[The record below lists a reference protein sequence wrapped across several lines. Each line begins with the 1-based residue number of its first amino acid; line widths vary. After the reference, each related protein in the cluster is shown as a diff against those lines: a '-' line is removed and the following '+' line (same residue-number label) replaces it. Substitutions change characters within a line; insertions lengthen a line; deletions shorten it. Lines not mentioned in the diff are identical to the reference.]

1 MGVVT
6 RKSNYTPVVKFKTK
20 PFKHQRQCLAQFGH
34 REFFALL
41 AEMGTGKTW
50 IVINNLAELWTK
62 KMCDA
67 ALVFAP
73 NGVQGMWKRLQLP
86 EHMPASVRYSAVAWY
101 AQQDRKDKAELD
113 AIMRPAADGRLR
125 ILTMNWEALQ
135 NPRGFLAAYTF
146 ARNAKHLAIV
156 CDESHNI
163 KNPKTKRWK
172 SLMKIRPFSK
182 WRRIMTGTPI
192 DGKPYSAFGQ
202 YVFLSEEILGTTSYT
217 AFKAEYA
224 EMLHMNHP
232 LVQRIIEKNALR
244 FIPQI
249 EARDPVTNQP
259 RYKNLDRLARLIAPH
274 SFRALKKDC
283 LDLPPKLPPKL
294 LFCKMTKQQAAIYK
308 RAEKEYR
315 LEYEGEM
322 TPMNKLA
329 IATKL
334 SQITSGYYLHPLAE
348 EPVRIPGPNPKM
360 DLLMEHVELTLEA
373 GKKLIIWARY
383 TIQIEDILKNLRE
396 KFGEASCVS
405 YYGAVKR
412 KDRDA
417 AIEAFERGA
426 ASIFVGNQQAGGTG
440 ITLVSASWMFYFSNN
455 WSLIDRLQ
463 SEDRAHRIGQTENL
477 QCVDFVAEGTV
488 DESMVT
494 GVALKKD
501 VADVIVDP
509 GFQLFTR

>member
-1 MGVVT
+1 MGTVT
-6 RKSNYTPVVKFKTK
+6 RKSNYTPVVKFRTK
-20 PFKHQRQCLAQFGH
+20 PFKHQRQCLAGYGM

-41 AEMGTGKTW
+41 AEPGTGKTW
-50 IVINNLAELWTK
+50 IIINNIAELWTK
-62 KMCDA
+62 HVCDA

-73 NGVQGMWKRLQLP
+73 NGIQGMWTRLQLP
-86 EHMPASVRYSAVAWY
+86 EHMPASVKYESVAWY
-101 AQQDRKDKAELD
+101 AQQDKKDREAL
-113 AIMRPAADGRLR
+113 ARIMKPNPGTLR

-135 NPRGFLAAYTF
+135 HQKSFFAAYQF
-146 ARNAKHLAIV
+146 ARSAKNLVIV
-156 CDESHNI
+156 ADESHCI

-172 SLMKIRPFSK
+172 SLMKIRPFSR

-202 YVFLSEEILGTTSYT
+202 YVFLDEAILGTTSYT

-244 FIPQI
+244 FVPQI

-259 RYKNLDRLARLIAPH
+259 KYRNLDKLARLIAPH
-274 SFRALKKDC
+274 SFRVLKREC
-283 LDLPPKLPPKL
+283 LDLPPKLPPKV

-315 LEYEGEM
+315 LEYEGEL

-334 SQITSGYYLHPLAE
+334 SQITSGYYLHPLAQ
-348 EPVRIPGPNPKM
+348 EPVRIPGENPKM
-360 DLLMEHVELTLEA
+360 DLLLEHVEYVLDM

-383 TIQIEDILKNLRE
+383 TIQIEDILRALRE
-396 KFGEASCVS
+396 KFGKDSCVA
-405 YYGAVKR
+405 YYGDVKR
-412 KDRDA
+412 KERDA
-417 AIEAFERGA
+417 AIESFERGPVP
-426 ASIFVGNQQAGGTG
+426 IFVGNQQAGGIG
-440 ITLVSASWMFYFSNN
+440 ITLVAASWMFYFSNN
-455 WSLIDRLQ
+455 WSLIDRIQ
-463 SEDRAHRIGQTENL
+463 SEDRADRIGQTESL
-477 QCVDFVAEGTV
+477 QCVDFVAENTV

-494 GVALKKD
+494 GVALKQD
-501 VADVIVDP
+501 VANVILDP
-509 GFQLFTR
+509 KFRVF